1 MSQNIPLPP
10 LQDNPFNSQL
20 ADAEPLL
27 YAISNSGQWNSQEQ
41 AIIDNLTGYLALDN
55 RLLRMDDVSKARK
68 EYSKFPKETQEF
80 LKQLNPEADYQQQPR
95 SFVRKILSVPEQ
107 LFIQPFREVLGGI
120 EQFGKLLKSGYK
132 ATQVFEQSINK
143 DLMDLFL
150 KGVPSKQGPDKFA
163 TTAETMDAFK
173 KTLTTKS
180 WSDIYEG
187 TNMWRDSSLKELENK
202 YGYASSY
209 LAKQLIDGVKVSDI
223 IRQYQTEQGQL
234 DTPFVNAFQSFAENT
249 PEWNRLYLDHKD
261 KQINPG
267 NDIQNFLDKRF
278 PAKDFSPIWKS
289 TLGTIPFI
297 PVPVPEENRWAV
309 KNLGPEYKQQPWA
322 SLSGQVN
329 FGYTLAIDPLTYLTF
344 GGSKSAMAAG
354 KLSQKLYDDNS
365 LRTINNLFNN
375 PMFTNKHTKLAE
387 EINLL
392 RKAEDEKDAIQAG
405 LIKTRIATLHPEY
418 DNDVVLNLFTKTKV
432 QNDNLEEVFITD
444 LDTMRKFFSR
454 GDMIHFITNMK
465 VNGIIQQRTHHV
477 ALERRTRA
485 LTDSW
490 KIGFDQAFN
499 GIRGDV
505 LTGKKPIPLETLK
518 VFEAWEKYI
527 VKDVDIKSIIKPDND
542 TLKTLTLHKN
552 NLTKAYN
559 RLFAKLPANK
569 PIYHTDEGVDSSL
582 PTFRQL
588 ARFLTGDKLVAG
600 MLAEKFKFAPAE
612 DRLHTLKVMYGM
624 YLDKI
629 GLTSTAN
636 GVTAKRAILEGVF
649 GSQFGLRTITNI
661 EIPKHM
667 DNLSLSLE
675 NVGMSLPPAASQIFH
690 LKPAI
695 SQIPFD
701 DVLKQTYDL
710 GGMDRPVIDIYKE
723 KGVRGTLNIAN
734 NIAVNAGAFST
745 YNSGLRAIQTG
756 FTGAILLPKIGFK
769 ASFDHVVVGFLVN
782 APAEIIGLLNRK
794 GANLSAAIQAKTGS
808 KESQGLLKGWF
819 LSKIGKNPAE
829 AISIAER
836 KALMGIKNVSTT
848 YTLESGLTVTVKE
861 SFPIG
866 KMFEG
871 SFAERVSR
879 VALEKFTKLK
889 GDDLE
894 NAVDLFTLN
903 PHSIEGVTKSAV
915 AATFAN
921 QIPEGSIAK
930 ELYGQSPFSL
940 FLEEQG
946 LKQTGKYIIDEAN
959 AITDSNRVFAH
970 MNAFRQHFAFNK
982 MGSIDFGS
990 AFFENNGLKTADNV
1004 ENFVTQVMGQVGW
1017 VKNSSGSYVAKGGG
1031 VKKTKDGKVI
1041 IDDKKSLERIKQFN
1055 GSWLK
1060 TSNYKATGL
1069 TDAQI
1074 SEKIIRGSMA
1084 EMYTIWH
1091 GSAKGFNADLIE
1103 ALTMKINAVK
1113 KILGKDVPG
1122 ETDLEKALRL
1132 KNLKEQATLTYQIDT
1147 LTVDEFAQLTKNN
1160 PLKGTIKTDIDFPEL
1175 VNTRT
1180 KPFEKLGKMGARF
1193 WEAMDKQI
1201 GDFYSSDIYMIKYL
1215 ENRKRYKN
1223 FENRYYNEIREANIQ
1238 NALEN
1243 TAKLTPKQI
1252 QIIDDSAKL
1261 QAKHYYNGVAQ
1272 SNAMNEVLMYID
1284 NPAIKNQIDFSARV
1298 TGRFIRA
1305 TNDYARRLVRY
1316 MSQNPDQVIFRGGL
1330 YVNAS
1335 NGTGL
1340 LYEDQNGVQYIMIP
1354 NDTMFWKMVAPT
1366 IASLANPLNAIGG
1379 LKRGVMDEDWSFF
1392 KQPEWNQ
1399 YTLKVS
1405 LLNPSYAEGAGM
1417 WTLVGPTIATPVLA
1431 SKALIQNVSKS
1442 IDTKFFGYDVGAAG
1456 VKFSEGLDNWILGPQ
1471 SDNTTWAR
1479 ALIPGNLINLYNQ
1492 LPIEQKQGLEV
1503 NIMLRAITA
1512 LQSNPLTKVS
1522 GDDLR
1527 DEEKMEKFIER
1538 LRIASHNI
1546 VAISA
1551 GFNTFSPVPLG
1562 TTESGIPDV
1571 LRKQGIVT
1579 FNQFWGEIVRG
1590 AFNSN
1595 SENGFYL
1602 HDPLALA
1609 TNMYIGQYP
1618 DKLVHTVSK
1627 TSKAAKRA
1635 INITKETKK
1644 WSIENKQLI
1653 ERYPDAAWVFAPHI
1667 GEYDP
1672 GVISFLQASDILP
1685 PKENLF
1691 ADGKKGLKRYI
1702 IDVTAAKDVYQY
1714 YKIDK
1719 DVYKILN
1726 DPNNPERNSATY
1738 RRQLLAEAET
1748 RKTVMK
1754 AGNWALAKAL
1764 TNEPLEQRQ
1773 EQLDKFVQLENMI
1786 KDKQFIKTFPPAQL
1800 ELLQTV
1806 VGKSRVMINTF
1817 TDRNVRTQFE
1827 GMDELEKIKMD
1838 GIKNIESV
1846 VKGNPTLVDAYS
1858 LFIRP
1863 LLDELLSTPLK
1874 EMTK

>member
-1 MSQNIPLPP
+1 MSQNTPLPP

-27 YAISNSGQWNSQEQ
+27 YAISNSGQWNSKEQ
-41 AIIDNLTGYLALDN
+41 AIINNLTGYLALDSK
-55 RLLRMDDVSKARK
+55 LLTMEDVSKARK

-80 LKQLNPEADYQQQPR
+80 LKDLNPDADYQQQPR
-95 SFVRKILSVPEQ
+95 SLVRKILSVPEQ
-107 LFIQPFREVLGGI
+107 LFIQPFREVLGGL
-120 EQFGKLLKSGYK
+120 EQLAKTGKSVYK
-132 ATQVFEQSINK
+132 LGMLTGEPEVANEIKRLTGGGS
-143 DLMDLFL
+143 
-150 KGVPSKQGPDKFA
+150 S
-163 TTAETMDAFK
+163 TTENFK
-173 KTLTTKS
+173 KALTTKS

-202 YGYASSY
+202 YGYAASY

-223 IRQYQTEQGQL
+223 MRQYQTEQGQL
-234 DTPFVNAFQSFAENT
+234 DAPFVNAFQSFAENT
-249 PEWNRLYLDHKD
+249 PEWKRLFLDHKD

-267 NDIQNFLDKRF
+267 NDLQDFLNKRF

-297 PVPVPEENRWAV
+297 PVPVPEEDRWAV
-309 KNLGPEYKQQPWA
+309 KNIGPEYKQQPWA

-329 FGYTLAIDPLTYLTF
+329 FGYTLAIDPLMYLTF

-365 LRTINNLFNN
+365 LRTINDLFNN

-392 RKAEDEKDAIQAG
+392 RKAEDEKDIVQAG
-405 LIKTRIATLHPEY
+405 LIRTRIATLHPEY

-432 QNDNLEEVFITD
+432 QNDNLDEVFITD

-454 GDMIHFITNMK
+454 GDMMHYITNMK
-465 VNGIIQQRTHHV
+465 VNGIIQQRAHHV

-505 LTGKKPIPLETLK
+505 LTGKKPIPLETSK
-518 VFEAWEKYI
+518 VIKAWEEYI
-527 VKDVDIKSIIKPDND
+527 VKDVDIKSIVKPDSD

-569 PIYHTDEGVDSSL
+569 PIYHTDEGVESSL
-582 PTFRQL
+582 DTFRQL

-600 MLAEKFKFAPAE
+600 VLAQKFRFAAQE

-636 GVTAKRAILEGVF
+636 GVSAKRAILEGVF

-675 NVGMSLPPAASQIFH
+675 DVGMSLPPAASQIFH

-710 GGMDRPVIDIYKE
+710 GGMDRPVTGIYKE

-745 YNSGLRAIQTG
+745 YDSTIRAVQTG
-756 FTGAILLPKIGFK
+756 WTGAVLLPKIGFK

-794 GANLSAAIQAKTGS
+794 GANLSAAVQAKTGS

-829 AISIAER
+829 SISIAER
-836 KALMGIKNVSTT
+836 KALMGIENVSTT
-848 YTLESGLTVTVKE
+848 YTLENSGLTVTVKE

-871 SFAERVSR
+871 TFTERVSR

-990 AFFENNGLKTADNV
+990 AFFENNGLKTSNDV
-1004 ENFVTQVMGQVGW
+1004 ENFVTQLMGQVGW

-1055 GSWLK
+1055 SSWLK

-1074 SEKIIRGSMA
+1074 TEQIIRGSMA

-1091 GSAKGFNADLIE
+1091 GSAKGFNANLIE

-1147 LTVDEFAQLTKNN
+1147 LTVDEFAQLTKSN

-1175 VNTRT
+1175 ANTRT
-1180 KPFEKLGKMGARF
+1180 KPFEKLGKMGAKF

-1223 FENRYYNEIREANIQ
+1223 FESRYYNEIREASIE
-1238 NALEN
+1238 NALESFS
-1243 TAKLTPKQI
+1243 KLTPKQMK
-1252 QIIDDSAKL
+1252 IIDDSAKL

-1366 IASLANPLNAIGG
+1366 VASLANPLNALGG

-1431 SKALIQNVSKS
+1431 SKALIQNVSRS

-1456 VKFSEGLDNWILGPQ
+1456 IKFSEGLDNWILGPQ

-1479 ALIPGNLINLYNQ
+1479 ALLPGNLTNLYNQ
-1492 LPIEQKQGLEV
+1492 LPIEQKEGLEV
-1503 NIMLRAITA
+1503 NIMLRALVA

-1527 DEEKMEKFIER
+1527 DEDKMQEFIER

-1546 VAISA
+1546 VAITA
-1551 GFNTFSPVPLG
+1551 GFNTLSPVPLG

-1571 LRKQGIVT
+1571 LRKQGITT
-1579 FNQFWGEIVRG
+1579 FNQFWGEVVRG
-1590 AFNSN
+1590 AFDSN

-1609 TNMYIGQYP
+1609 TNMFIGQYP

-1644 WSIENKQLI
+1644 WSIENRQLV
-1653 ERYPDAAWVFAPHI
+1653 ERYPDAAWVFAPNI
-1667 GEYDP
+1667 GDYDP
-1672 GVISFLQASDILP
+1672 GVISYLRASDILP

-1691 ADGKKGLKRYI
+1691 INNKEGLKRYI
-1702 IDVTAAKDVYQY
+1702 TDVTAAKDVYQY

-1726 DPNNPERNSATY
+1726 DPNNLERNSATY

-1773 EQLDKFVQLENMI
+1773 EQIDKFVQLENMI

-1846 VKGNPTLVDAYS
+1846 VKGNPALVDAYS

>member
-1 MSQNIPLPP
+1 MPLPP

-27 YAISNSGQWNSQEQ
+27 YAISNSGQWNSEEQ
-41 AIIDNLTGYLALDN
+41 AVINNLTGYIALDSK
-55 RLLRMDDVSKARK
+55 LLTMEDVSKARK
-68 EYSKFPKETQEF
+68 EYSKFPKATQEF

-95 SFVRKILSVPEQ
+95 SLVRKILSVPEQ

-132 ATQVFEQSINK
+132 ATQVFEQSISK
-143 DLMDLFL
+143 DLMDLFT

-163 TTAETMDAFK
+163 TAGETMDAFK
-173 KTLTTKS
+173 KTLTSKS

-202 YGYASSY
+202 YGYAASY
-209 LAKQLIDGVKVSDI
+209 LAKELIDGVKVSDI

-249 PEWNRLYLDHKD
+249 PEWNKLYLDHKD

-297 PVPVPEENRWAV
+297 PVPVPEEDRWAV

-365 LRTINNLFNN
+365 LRTINDLFNN

-432 QNDNLEEVFITD
+432 QNDNLEEVFVTD

-454 GDMIHFITNMK
+454 GDMMHYITNMK
-465 VNGIIQQRTHHV
+465 VNGIIQQRAHHV

-505 LTGKKPIPLETLK
+505 LTGKKPIPLETSK
-518 VFEAWEKYI
+518 VIKAWEEYI
-527 VKDVDIKSIIKPDND
+527 VKDVDIKSIVKPDSD

-582 PTFRQL
+582 TTFRQL

-600 MLAEKFKFAPAE
+600 ILAEKFKFAAQE

-667 DNLSLSLE
+667 DKTALSLE
-675 NVGMSLPPAASQIFH
+675 DVGMSLPPAASQIFH

-710 GGMDRPVIDIYKE
+710 GGMDRPVTGIYKE

-756 FTGAILLPKIGFK
+756 WTGAVLLPKIGFK

-794 GANLSAAIQAKTGS
+794 GANLSAAMQAKTGS

-836 KALMGIKNVSTT
+836 KALMGIENVSTT

-871 SFAERVSR
+871 TFTERVSR
-879 VALEKFTKLK
+879 TALEKFTKLK

-894 NAVDLFTLN
+894 HAVDLFALN

-930 ELYGQSPFSL
+930 ELYGQSSFSL

-959 AITDSNRVFAH
+959 AITDSNRIFAH

-982 MGSIDFGS
+982 IGSIDFGS
-990 AFFENNGLKTADNV
+990 AFFTNNGLKTTDDV
-1004 ENFVTQVMGQVGW
+1004 ENFVTQLMGQVGW

-1041 IDDKKSLERIKQFN
+1041 IDDKKSLAKIKEFN

-1074 SEKIIRGSMA
+1074 SEQIIRGSMA

-1175 VNTRT
+1175 ANTRT

-1223 FENRYYNEIREANIQ
+1223 FENKYYNEIREASIE

-1243 TAKLTPKQI
+1243 FSKLTPKQI
-1252 QIIDDSAKL
+1252 KIIDDSAKL

-1366 IASLANPLNAIGG
+1366 IASLANPLNALGG

-1431 SKALIQNVSKS
+1431 SKALIQNVSRS

-1456 VKFSEGLDNWILGPQ
+1456 IKFSEGLDNWILGPQ

-1479 ALIPGNLINLYNQ
+1479 ALIPGNLTNLYNQ

-1503 NIMLRAITA
+1503 NIMLRALVA

-1527 DEEKMEKFIER
+1527 DEEKMQKFIER

-1546 VAISA
+1546 VAITA
-1551 GFNTFSPVPLG
+1551 GFNTLSPVPLG

-1571 LRKQGIVT
+1571 LRKQGITT
-1579 FNQFWGEIVRG
+1579 FNQFWGEVVRG
-1590 AFNSN
+1590 AFASN

-1627 TSKAAKRA
+1627 TSKAGKRA

-1644 WSIENKQLI
+1644 WSIENRQLI

-1702 IDVTAAKDVYQY
+1702 IDVTAAKDIYQY

-1726 DPNNPERNSATY
+1726 DPNNLERNSATY

-1748 RKTVMK
+1748 RKNVMK
-1754 AGNWALAKAL
+1754 TGNWALAKAL
-1764 TNEPLEQRQ
+1764 TNESLEQRQ

-1786 KDKQFIKTFPPAQL
+1786 KDKQFIKTFPSAQL

-1846 VKGNPTLVDAYS
+1846 VKGNPALVDAYS

>member
-10 LQDNPFNSQL
+10 LQDSPFNSQL

-27 YAISNSGQWNSQEQ
+27 YAISNSGQWNSSEQ
-41 AIIDNLTGYLALDN
+41 AIINNLTGYLALDN
-55 RLLRMDDVSKARK
+55 RLSTMADVSKARK
-68 EYSKFPKETQEF
+68 EYFKFPKETQEF
-80 LKQLNPEADYQQQPR
+80 LKNLNPDADYQQP
-95 SFVRKILSVPEQ
+95 SKGIGRKIFEFVGREVS
-107 LFIQPFREVLGGI
+107 QPFRE
-120 EQFGKLLKSGYK
+120 LLS
-132 ATQVFEQSINK
+132 AFEQLGKTGKSVYK
-143 DLMDLFL
+143 LGM
-150 KGVPSKQGPDKFA
+150 A
-163 TTAETMDAFK
+163 TGDPEVANEIKRLTGGGSSTTENFK
-173 KTLTTKS
+173 KALTTKS

-202 YGYASSY
+202 YGYAASY
-209 LAKQLIDGVKVSDI
+209 LAKKLIDGVKLSDI
-223 IRQYQTEQGQL
+223 MRQYETEQGRL

-249 PEWNRLYLDHKD
+249 PEWKKLVLDHRD

-267 NDIQNFLDKRF
+267 NDLQNFLDKRF

-297 PVPVPEENRWAV
+297 PVPVPEEDRWAV
-309 KNLGPEYKQQPWA
+309 KNLGSDYKEQPWA

-329 FGYTLAIDPLTYLTF
+329 FGYTLAIDPLMYLTF
-344 GGSKSAMAAG
+344 GGTRSAMASG
-354 KLSQKLYDDNS
+354 KLAQKLYDDNS
-365 LRTINNLFNN
+365 LRTINDLFNN

-405 LIKTRIATLHPEY
+405 LIRTRIGTLHPEY
-418 DNDVVLNLFTKTKV
+418 DNDGVLNLFTKTKV
-432 QNDNLEEVFITD
+432 QNDNLEEVFVTN

-454 GDMIHFITNMK
+454 GDMMHYITNMK
-465 VNGIIQQRTHHV
+465 VNGIIQQRAHHV

-505 LTGKKPIPLETLK
+505 LIGKKPIPLETLK
-518 VFEAWEKYI
+518 VIKAWEEYV
-527 VKDVDIKSIIKPDND
+527 VKDIDIKSIIKPDSD
-542 TLKTLTLHKN
+542 TLKILTLHKN
-552 NLTKAYN
+552 SITKAYN

-569 PIYHTDEGVDSSL
+569 PIYHTDEGVESSL
-582 PTFRQL
+582 DTFRQL

-600 MLAEKFKFAPAE
+600 MLAQKFRFAPAE
-612 DRLHTLKVMYGM
+612 DRLHTLKVMYAM

-629 GLTSTAN
+629 GLTSTPN

-649 GSQFGLRTITNI
+649 GAQFALRTITNL

-690 LKPAI
+690 LKTAI

-701 DVLKQTYDL
+701 DVLKQTYDA
-710 GGMDRPVIDIYKE
+710 GGMTRPVTGIYKE

-745 YNSGLRAIQTG
+745 YDSTLRAIQTG
-756 FTGAILLPKIGFK
+756 WTGAVLLPKIGFK

-782 APAEIIGLLNRK
+782 APAEIIGLLSRK
-794 GANLSAAIQAKTGS
+794 GAGLSAAVQAKTGS

-836 KALMGIKNVSTT
+836 KALMGIENVSTT
-848 YTLESGLTVTVKE
+848 YTLESGLKVTVVE
-861 SFPIG
+861 SIPIG

-871 SFAERVSR
+871 TFNERVSR

-894 NAVDLFTLN
+894 HAVDLLTLN
-903 PHSIEGVTKSAV
+903 RHSIEGVTKSAV

-930 ELYGQSPFSL
+930 ELYGQSSFSL

-959 AITDSNRVFAH
+959 VITDSNRVFAH

-982 MGSIDFGS
+982 MGPIDFGS

-1004 ENFVTQVMGQVGW
+1004 ENFVTQLMGKVGW
-1017 VKNSSGSYVAKGGG
+1017 VKNSSGNYVAKGGG

-1041 IDDKKSLERIKQFN
+1041 IDDKKSLERIKKFN

-1074 SEKIIRGSMA
+1074 TEKIIRGSMA
-1084 EMYTIWH
+1084 EMYTVWH
-1091 GSAKGFNADLIE
+1091 GSAKEGVFNANLIE

-1147 LTVDEFAQLTKNN
+1147 LTVDEFRQLTKSH

-1175 VNTRT
+1175 INTRT
-1180 KPFEKLGKMGARF
+1180 NPVEKLGKLGSKF
-1193 WEAMDKQI
+1193 WEGMDKQI
-1201 GDFYSSDIYMIKYL
+1201 GDFYSSDIYMIKCL

-1223 FENRYYNEIREANIQ
+1223 FENRYYNEIREASIE
-1238 NALEN
+1238 NALESFS
-1243 TAKLTPKQI
+1243 KLTPKQI
-1252 QIIDDSAKL
+1252 KIIDDSAKL
-1261 QAKHYYNGVAQ
+1261 QAKHYYNGVAE

-1305 TNDYARRLVRY
+1305 ANDYARRLVRY

-1330 YVNAS
+1330 YVNAT

-1340 LYEDQNGVQYIMIP
+1340 FYEDQNGNQYIMIP
-1354 NDTMFWKMVAPT
+1354 NDTMFWKMVAPA

-1379 LKRGVMDEDWSFF
+1379 VYRGVIDEDWSFF

-1417 WTLVGPTIATPVLA
+1417 WTLVGPTMAAPVLA
-1431 SKALIQNVSKS
+1431 TKALIQNVSRS

-1456 VKFSEGLDNWILGPQ
+1456 IKFSEGLDNWILGPQ
-1471 SDNTTWAR
+1471 SDGTTWAR
-1479 ALIPGNLINLYNQ
+1479 ALIPGNLTNLYNQ

-1503 NIMLRAITA
+1503 NIMLRAIA
-1512 LQSNPLTKVS
+1512 GLQSNPLTKVS

-1538 LRIASHNI
+1538 VRIAAHNI

-1551 GFNTFSPVPLG
+1551 GFNTLSPVPLG
-1562 TTESGIPDV
+1562 TTDSGIPDV
-1571 LRKQGIVT
+1571 LRKQGVVT
-1579 FNQFWGEIVRG
+1579 FNQFWGEVVRG
-1590 AFNSN
+1590 AFASN
-1595 SENGFYL
+1595 SDNGFYL

-1627 TSKAAKRA
+1627 TSKAAKKA

-1644 WSIENKQLI
+1644 WSIENRQLI

-1672 GVISFLQASDILP
+1672 GVISYLQASDILP

-1726 DPNNPERNSATY
+1726 DPNNLERNSATY

-1748 RKTVMK
+1748 RKNVMK

-1786 KDKQFIKTFPPAQL
+1786 KDKQFIKKFPPAQL

-1806 VGKSRVMINTF
+1806 VGKSRVMINAF
-1817 TDRNVRTQFE
+1817 TDRNVRNQFE
-1827 GMDELEKIKMD
+1827 GMDELEKIKID
-1838 GIKNIESV
+1838 GTKNIESV
-1846 VKGNPTLVDAYS
+1846 VKGNAGLVDAYS

>member
-1 MSQNIPLPP
+1 
-10 LQDNPFNSQL
+10 
-20 ADAEPLL
+20 
-27 YAISNSGQWNSQEQ
+27 
-41 AIIDNLTGYLALDN
+41 
-55 RLLRMDDVSKARK
+55 
-68 EYSKFPKETQEF
+68 
-80 LKQLNPEADYQQQPR
+80 
-95 SFVRKILSVPEQ
+95 
-107 LFIQPFREVLGGI
+107 
-120 EQFGKLLKSGYK
+120 
-132 ATQVFEQSINK
+132 
-143 DLMDLFL
+143 
-150 KGVPSKQGPDKFA
+150 
-163 TTAETMDAFK
+163 
-173 KTLTTKS
+173 
-180 WSDIYEG
+180 
-187 TNMWRDSSLKELENK
+187 
-202 YGYASSY
+202 
-209 LAKQLIDGVKVSDI
+209 
-223 IRQYQTEQGQL
+223 
-234 DTPFVNAFQSFAENT
+234 
-249 PEWNRLYLDHKD
+249 
-261 KQINPG
+261 
-267 NDIQNFLDKRF
+267 
-278 PAKDFSPIWKS
+278 
-289 TLGTIPFI
+289 
-297 PVPVPEENRWAV
+297 
-309 KNLGPEYKQQPWA
+309 
-322 SLSGQVN
+322 
-329 FGYTLAIDPLTYLTF
+329 
-344 GGSKSAMAAG
+344 
-354 KLSQKLYDDNS
+354 
-365 LRTINNLFNN
+365 
-375 PMFTNKHTKLAE
+375 
-387 EINLL
+387 
-392 RKAEDEKDAIQAG
+392 
-405 LIKTRIATLHPEY
+405 
-418 DNDVVLNLFTKTKV
+418 
-432 QNDNLEEVFITD
+432 
-444 LDTMRKFFSR
+444 
-454 GDMIHFITNMK
+454 
-465 VNGIIQQRTHHV
+465 
-477 ALERRTRA
+477 
-485 LTDSW
+485 
-490 KIGFDQAFN
+490 
-499 GIRGDV
+499 
-505 LTGKKPIPLETLK
+505 
-518 VFEAWEKYI
+518 
-527 VKDVDIKSIIKPDND
+527 
-542 TLKTLTLHKN
+542 
-552 NLTKAYN
+552 
-559 RLFAKLPANK
+559 
-569 PIYHTDEGVDSSL
+569 
-582 PTFRQL
+582 
-588 ARFLTGDKLVAG
+588 

-612 DRLHTLKVMYGM
+612 DRLHMLKVMYGM

-667 DNLSLSLE
+667 DDLSLSLE

-701 DVLKQTYDL
+701 DVLKQTFDL
-710 GGMDRPVIDIYKE
+710 GGMGRPVMGIYKE
-723 KGVRGTLNIAN
+723 KGVRGTLNIAS

-782 APAEIIGLLNRK
+782 APAEIIGLLSRK

-836 KALMGIKNVSTT
+836 KALMGIENVSTT

-866 KMFEG
+866 KIFEG
-871 SFAERVSR
+871 SFTERVSR

-982 MGSIDFGS
+982 IGSIDFGS
-990 AFFENNGLKTADNV
+990 AFFENNGLKTADDV

-1060 TSNYKATGL
+1060 TSNYKAAGL

-1084 EMYTIWH
+1084 ELYTIWH

-1132 KNLKEQATLTYQIDT
+1132 KNLKEQTTLTYQIDT

-1180 KPFEKLGKMGARF
+1180 KPFEKLGKMGAKF

-1201 GDFYSSDIYMIKYL
+1201 GDIYSSDIYMIKYL

-1223 FENRYYNEIREANIQ
+1223 FENRYYNEIREASTQ

-1417 WTLVGPTIATPVLA
+1417 WTLTGPTIAVPVLA

-1456 VKFSEGLDNWILGPQ
+1456 IKFSEGLDNWILGPQ

-1479 ALIPGNLINLYNQ
+1479 ALIPGNLTNLYNQ

-1503 NIMLRAITA
+1503 NIILRAITA
-1512 LQSNPLTKVS
+1512 LQSNPLTRVS

-1538 LRIASHNI
+1538 LRIAAHNI

-1551 GFNTFSPVPLG
+1551 GFNTWSPIPLG

-1579 FNQFWGEIVRG
+1579 FNQFWGEVVRG

-1609 TNMYIGQYP
+1609 TNMFIGQYP

-1644 WSIENKQLI
+1644 WSIENRQLI
-1653 ERYPDAAWVFAPHI
+1653 ERYPDTAWVFAPHI

-1726 DPNNPERNSATY
+1726 DPNNLERNSATY

-1754 AGNWALAKAL
+1754 TGNWALAKAL

-1773 EQLDKFVQLENMI
+1773 EQIDKFVQLENMI
-1786 KDKQFIKTFPPAQL
+1786 KDKQFIKTFPPVQL

-1806 VGKSRVMINTF
+1806 VGKSRVMINAF

-1846 VKGNPTLVDAYS
+1846 VKGNPALVDAYS

>member
-27 YAISNSGQWNSQEQ
+27 YAISNSGQWNSEEQ
-41 AIIDNLTGYLALDN
+41 AIIDNLTGYIALDSK
-55 RLLRMDDVSKARK
+55 LLTMEDVSKARK
-68 EYSKFPKETQEF
+68 EYSKFPKATQEF
-80 LKQLNPEADYQQQPR
+80 LKNLNPDADYQQQPR
-95 SFVRKILSVPEQ
+95 SLVRKILSVPEQ

-120 EQFGKLLKSGYK
+120 EQFGKLVKSGYK
-132 ATQVFEQSINK
+132 ATQVFEQSISKN
-143 DLMDLFL
+143 LMDLFT

-202 YGYASSY
+202 YGYAASY
-209 LAKQLIDGVKVSDI
+209 LAKELIDGVKVSDI

-297 PVPVPEENRWAV
+297 PVPVPEEDRWAV
-309 KNLGPEYKQQPWA
+309 KNIGPEYKQQPWA

-329 FGYTLAIDPLTYLTF
+329 FGYTLAIDPLMYLTF

-365 LRTINNLFNN
+365 LRTINDLFNN

-392 RKAEDEKDAIQAG
+392 RKAEDEKDIVQAG
-405 LIKTRIATLHPEY
+405 LIRTRIATLHPEY

-432 QNDNLEEVFITD
+432 QNDNLDEVFITD

-454 GDMIHFITNMK
+454 GDMMHYITNMK
-465 VNGIIQQRTHHV
+465 VNGIIQQRAHHV

-505 LTGKKPIPLETLK
+505 LTGKKPIPLETSK
-518 VFEAWEKYI
+518 VIKAWEEYI
-527 VKDVDIKSIIKPDND
+527 VKDVDIKSIVKPDSD

-569 PIYHTDEGVDSSL
+569 PIYHTDEGVESSL
-582 PTFRQL
+582 DTFRQL

-600 MLAEKFKFAPAE
+600 VLAQKFRFAAQE

-675 NVGMSLPPAASQIFH
+675 DVGMSLPPAASQIFH

-710 GGMDRPVIDIYKE
+710 GGMDRPVTGIYKE

-756 FTGAILLPKIGFK
+756 WTGAVLLPKIGFK

-794 GANLSAAIQAKTGS
+794 GANLSAAMQAKTGS

-836 KALMGIKNVSTT
+836 KALMGIENVSTT

-871 SFAERVSR
+871 TFAERVSR
-879 VALEKFTKLK
+879 TALEKFTKLK

-990 AFFENNGLKTADNV
+990 AFFENNGLKTSNDV
-1004 ENFVTQVMGQVGW
+1004 ENFVTQLMGQVGW

-1060 TSNYKATGL
+1060 TSNYKTTGL

-1074 SEKIIRGSMA
+1074 SEQIIRGSMA

-1091 GSAKGFNADLIE
+1091 GSAKGFNANLIE

-1147 LTVDEFAQLTKNN
+1147 LTVDEFAQLTKSN

-1175 VNTRT
+1175 ADTRT

-1223 FENRYYNEIREANIQ
+1223 FENKYYNEIREANIQ

-1243 TAKLTPKQI
+1243 TTKITPKQM

-1340 LYEDQNGVQYIMIP
+1340 LYEDQNGIQYIMIP

-1366 IASLANPLNAIGG
+1366 VASLANPLNALGG

-1456 VKFSEGLDNWILGPQ
+1456 IKFSEGLDNWILGPQ

-1479 ALIPGNLINLYNQ
+1479 ALIPGNLTNLYNQ
-1492 LPIEQKQGLEV
+1492 LPIEQKEGLEV
-1503 NIMLRAITA
+1503 NIMLRALTA

-1527 DEEKMEKFIER
+1527 DEEKMQKFIER

-1546 VAISA
+1546 VAITA
-1551 GFNTFSPVPLG
+1551 GFNTLSPIPLG

-1590 AFNSN
+1590 AFDSN

-1644 WSIENKQLI
+1644 WSIENRQLI
-1653 ERYPDAAWVFAPHI
+1653 ERYPDAAWVFAPNI

-1672 GVISFLQASDILP
+1672 GVISYLQASDILP

-1702 IDVTAAKDVYQY
+1702 IDVTAAKDVYEY

-1726 DPNNPERNSATY
+1726 DPNNLERNSATY
-1738 RRQLLAEAET
+1738 RRELLAEAET

-1773 EQLDKFVQLENMI
+1773 EQIDKFVQLENMV

-1846 VKGNPTLVDAYS
+1846 VKGNPGLVDAYS

>member
-27 YAISNSGQWNSQEQ
+27 YAISNSGQWNSSEQ
-41 AIIDNLTGYLALDN
+41 AIINNLTGYLALDN
-55 RLLRMDDVSKARK
+55 RLLTMADVSKARK
-68 EYSKFPKETQEF
+68 EYFKFPKETQEF
-80 LKQLNPEADYQQQPR
+80 LKDINPDADYQQP
-95 SFVRKILSVPEQ
+95 SKGIGRKIFEFVGREVS
-107 LFIQPFREVLGGI
+107 QPFRELLSALEQLTKTGKSVYKLGM
-120 EQFGKLLKSGYK
+120 
-132 ATQVFEQSINK
+132 ATGDPEVANEIKRLTGGGS
-143 DLMDLFL
+143 
-150 KGVPSKQGPDKFA
+150 S
-163 TTAETMDAFK
+163 TTENFK
-173 KTLTTKS
+173 KALTTKS

-202 YGYASSY
+202 YGYAASY
-209 LAKQLIDGVKVSDI
+209 LAKKLIDGVKLSDI
-223 IRQYQTEQGQL
+223 MRQYETEQGRL
-234 DTPFVNAFQSFAENT
+234 DTPFVNAFQSFAQNT
-249 PEWNRLYLDHKD
+249 PEWKKLVLDHRD

-267 NDIQNFLDKRF
+267 NDLQNFLDKRF

-297 PVPVPEENRWAV
+297 PVPVPEEDRWAV

-329 FGYTLAIDPLTYLTF
+329 FGYTLAIDPLMYLTF
-344 GGSKSAMAAG
+344 GGSKSAMASG

-365 LRTINNLFNN
+365 LRTINDLFNN

-405 LIKTRIATLHPEY
+405 LIRTRIGTLHPEY

-432 QNDNLEEVFITD
+432 QNDNLEEVFVTN

-454 GDMIHFITNMK
+454 GDMIHFIANMK
-465 VNGIIQQRTHHV
+465 VNGIIQQRAHHV

-499 GIRGDV
+499 GIRRDV
-505 LTGKKPIPLETLK
+505 LIGKEPIPLETSK
-518 VFEAWEKYI
+518 VIKAWEEYV
-527 VKDVDIKSIIKPDND
+527 VKDIDIKSIIKPDSD
-542 TLKTLTLHKN
+542 TLKILTLHKN
-552 NLTKAYN
+552 SITKAYN

-569 PIYHTDEGVDSSL
+569 PIYHTDEGVESSL
-582 PTFRQL
+582 DTFRQL

-600 MLAEKFKFAPAE
+600 MLAQKFRFAPAE
-612 DRLHTLKVMYGM
+612 DRLHTLKVMYAM

-629 GLTSTAN
+629 GLTSTPN

-649 GSQFGLRTITNI
+649 GAQFALRTITNL

-690 LKPAI
+690 LEPAI

-701 DVLKQTYDL
+701 DVLKQTYDA
-710 GGMDRPVIDIYKE
+710 GGMTRPVTGIYKE

-745 YNSGLRAIQTG
+745 YDSTLRAIQTG
-756 FTGAILLPKIGFK
+756 WTGFILLPKIGMK
-769 ASFDHVVVGFLVN
+769 ASFDHVSVGFLVN
-782 APAEIIGLLNRK
+782 APAEIIGLLSRK
-794 GANLSAAIQAKTGS
+794 GAGLSAAVQAKTGS

-836 KALMGIKNVSTT
+836 KVLMGIENVSTT
-848 YTLESGLTVTVKE
+848 YTLENSGLKVTVVE
-861 SFPIG
+861 SIPIG

-871 SFAERVSR
+871 TFNERVSR
-879 VALEKFTKLK
+879 VAAEKYTKLK
-889 GDDLE
+889 GDELEDFIDL
-894 NAVDLFTLN
+894 LTLN
-903 PHSIEGVTKSAV
+903 SHSLEGVTKSAV

-946 LKQTGKYIIDEAN
+946 LKQTGKYVIDEAN

-982 MGSIDFGS
+982 MGPIDFGS
-990 AFFENNGLKTADNV
+990 AFFENNGLKTANDV
-1004 ENFVTQVMGQVGW
+1004 ENFVTQLMGKVGW
-1017 VKNSSGSYVAKGGG
+1017 VKNSSGNYVAKGGG

-1041 IDDKKSLERIKQFN
+1041 IDDEKSLERIKKFN

-1060 TSNYKATGL
+1060 TFNYKATGL

-1074 SEKIIRGSMA
+1074 TEKIIRGSMA
-1084 EMYTIWH
+1084 EMYTVWH
-1091 GSAKGFNADLIE
+1091 GSNKGFNANLIE

-1132 KNLKEQATLTYQIDT
+1132 KNLEEQATLTYQIDT
-1147 LTVDEFAQLTKNN
+1147 LTVDEFRQLTKSN

-1175 VNTRT
+1175 INTRT
-1180 KPFEKLGKMGARF
+1180 NPVEKLGKLGGKF
-1193 WEAMDKQI
+1193 WQGMDKQI

-1215 ENRKRYKN
+1215 ENRKRYRN
-1223 FENRYYNEIREANIQ
+1223 FENRYYNEIREASIE
-1238 NALEN
+1238 NALESFS
-1243 TAKLTPKQI
+1243 KLTPKQI
-1252 QIIDDSAKL
+1252 KIIDDSAKL

-1305 TNDYARRLVRY
+1305 ANDYARRLVRY

-1330 YVNAS
+1330 YVNAT

-1340 LYEDQNGVQYIMIP
+1340 FYEDQNGNQYIMIP
-1354 NDTMFWKMVAPT
+1354 NDTMFWKMVAPA

-1379 LKRGVMDEDWSFF
+1379 VYRGVIDEDWSFF

-1417 WTLVGPTIATPVLA
+1417 WTLVGPTMAAPVLA
-1431 SKALIQNVSKS
+1431 TKALIQNVSRS
-1442 IDTKFFGYDVGAAG
+1442 IDTKFFGYDVGAG
-1456 VKFSEGLDNWILGPQ
+1456 FIKFSEGLDNWILGPQ
-1471 SDNTTWAR
+1471 SDGTTWAR
-1479 ALIPGNLINLYNQ
+1479 ALIPGNLTNLYNQ

-1503 NIMLRAITA
+1503 NIMLRAIAA
-1512 LQSNPLTKVS
+1512 LQSNPLTRVS

-1527 DEEKMEKFIER
+1527 NEEKMEEFIKR
-1538 LRIASHNI
+1538 VRIAAHNI

-1551 GFNTFSPVPLG
+1551 GFNTLSPVPLG
-1562 TTESGIPDV
+1562 TTDSGIPDV
-1571 LRKQGIVT
+1571 LRKQGVVT
-1579 FNQFWGEIVRG
+1579 FNQFWGEVVRG
-1590 AFNSN
+1590 AFASN
-1595 SENGFYL
+1595 SDNGFYL

-1627 TSKAAKRA
+1627 TSKAAKKA

-1644 WSIENKQLI
+1644 WSIENRQLI

-1672 GVISFLQASDILP
+1672 GVISYLQASDILP

-1691 ADGKKGLKRYI
+1691 INNKEGLKRYI

-1726 DPNNPERNSATY
+1726 DPNNLERNSATY

-1748 RKTVMK
+1748 RKNVMK

-1786 KDKQFIKTFPPAQL
+1786 KDKQFIKKFPPAQL

-1806 VGKSRVMINTF
+1806 VGKSRVMIDAF

-1827 GMDELEKIKMD
+1827 GMDELEKIKID
-1838 GIKNIESV
+1838 GTKNIESV
-1846 VKGNPTLVDAYS
+1846 VKGNAGLVDAYS

-1863 LLDELLSTPLK
+1863 LLDKLLSTPLK

>member
-27 YAISNSGQWNSQEQ
+27 YAISNSGQWNSKEQ
-41 AIIDNLTGYLALDN
+41 AIINNLTGYLALDSK
-55 RLLRMDDVSKARK
+55 LLTMEDVSKARK

-80 LKQLNPEADYQQQPR
+80 LKDLNPDADYLQQPR
-95 SFVRKILSVPEQ
+95 GLVRKILSVPEQ
-107 LFIQPFREVLGGI
+107 LFIQPFREVLGGL
-120 EQFGKLLKSGYK
+120 EQLAKTGKSVYK
-132 ATQVFEQSINK
+132 LGMLTGEPEVANEIKRLTGGGS
-143 DLMDLFL
+143 
-150 KGVPSKQGPDKFA
+150 S
-163 TTAETMDAFK
+163 TTENFK
-173 KTLTTKS
+173 KALTTKS

-202 YGYASSY
+202 YGYAASY

-223 IRQYQTEQGQL
+223 MRQYQTEQGQL
-234 DTPFVNAFQSFAENT
+234 DAPFVNAFQSFAENT
-249 PEWNRLYLDHKD
+249 PEWKRLFLDHKD

-267 NDIQNFLDKRF
+267 NDLQDFLNKRF

-297 PVPVPEENRWAV
+297 PVPVPEEDRWAV
-309 KNLGPEYKQQPWA
+309 KNIGPEYKQQPWA

-329 FGYTLAIDPLTYLTF
+329 FGYTLAIDPLMYLTF

-365 LRTINNLFNN
+365 LRTINDLFNN

-392 RKAEDEKDAIQAG
+392 RKAEDEKDIVQAG
-405 LIKTRIATLHPEY
+405 LIRTRIATLHPEY

-432 QNDNLEEVFITD
+432 QNDNLDEVFITD

-454 GDMIHFITNMK
+454 GDMMHYITNMK
-465 VNGIIQQRTHHV
+465 VNGIIQQRAHHV

-505 LTGKKPIPLETLK
+505 LRGKEPIPLETSK
-518 VFEAWEKYI
+518 VIKAWEEYI
-527 VKDVDIKSIIKPDND
+527 VKDVDIKSVVKPDSD

-569 PIYHTDEGVDSSL
+569 PIYHTDEGVESSL
-582 PTFRQL
+582 DTFRQL

-600 MLAEKFKFAPAE
+600 VLAQKFRFAAQE

-636 GVTAKRAILEGVF
+636 GVSAKRAILEGVF

-667 DNLSLSLE
+667 DSLSLSLE
-675 NVGMSLPPAASQIFH
+675 DVGMSLPPAASQIFH

-710 GGMDRPVIDIYKE
+710 GGMDRPVTGIYKE

-745 YNSGLRAIQTG
+745 YDSTIRAVQTG
-756 FTGAILLPKIGFK
+756 WTGAVLLPKIGFK

-794 GANLSAAIQAKTGS
+794 GANLSAAVQAKTGS

-836 KALMGIKNVSTT
+836 KALMGIENVSTT
-848 YTLESGLTVTVKE
+848 YTLENSGLTVTVKE

-871 SFAERVSR
+871 TFTERVSR

-982 MGSIDFGS
+982 IGSIDFGS
-990 AFFENNGLKTADNV
+990 AFFENNGLKTSNDV
-1004 ENFVTQVMGQVGW
+1004 ENFVTQLMGQVGW

-1041 IDDKKSLERIKQFN
+1041 IDDKKSLEKIKQFN

-1074 SEKIIRGSMA
+1074 TEQIIRGSMA

-1091 GSAKGFNADLIE
+1091 GSAKGFNANLIE

-1147 LTVDEFAQLTKNN
+1147 LTVDEFAQLTKSN

-1175 VNTRT
+1175 ANTRT
-1180 KPFEKLGKMGARF
+1180 KPFEKLGKMGAKF

-1223 FENRYYNEIREANIQ
+1223 FENKYYNEIREASIQ

-1243 TAKLTPKQI
+1243 TTKITPKQM

-1366 IASLANPLNAIGG
+1366 VASLANPLNALGG

-1431 SKALIQNVSKS
+1431 SKALIQNVSRS

-1456 VKFSEGLDNWILGPQ
+1456 IKFSEGLDNWILGPQ

-1479 ALIPGNLINLYNQ
+1479 ALLPGNLTNLYNQ
-1492 LPIEQKQGLEV
+1492 LPIEQKEGLEV
-1503 NIMLRAITA
+1503 NIMLRALVA

-1527 DEEKMEKFIER
+1527 DEDKMQEFIER

-1546 VAISA
+1546 VAITA
-1551 GFNTFSPVPLG
+1551 GFNTLSPVPLG

-1571 LRKQGIVT
+1571 LRKQGITT
-1579 FNQFWGEIVRG
+1579 FNQFWGEVVRG
-1590 AFNSN
+1590 AFDSN

-1609 TNMYIGQYP
+1609 TNMFIGQYP

-1644 WSIENKQLI
+1644 WSIENRQLI
-1653 ERYPDAAWVFAPHI
+1653 ERYPDAAWVFAPNI
-1667 GEYDP
+1667 GDYDP
-1672 GVISFLQASDILP
+1672 GVISYLRASDILP

-1691 ADGKKGLKRYI
+1691 INNKEGLKRYI
-1702 IDVTAAKDVYQY
+1702 TDVTAAKDVYEY

-1726 DPNNPERNSATY
+1726 DPNNLERNSATY

-1773 EQLDKFVQLENMI
+1773 EQIDKFVQLENMV

-1806 VGKSRVMINTF
+1806 VGKSRTMINTF

-1846 VKGNPTLVDAYS
+1846 VKGNPALVDAYS

>member
-1031 VKKTKDGKVI
+1031 VKKTKDGKII

>member
-10 LQDNPFNSQL
+10 LQDSPFNSQL

-27 YAISNSGQWNSQEQ
+27 YAISNSGQWNSSEQ
-41 AIIDNLTGYLALDN
+41 AIINNLTGYLALDN
-55 RLLRMDDVSKARK
+55 RLSTMADVSKARK
-68 EYSKFPKETQEF
+68 EYFKFPKETQEF
-80 LKQLNPEADYQQQPR
+80 LKNLNPDADYQQP
-95 SFVRKILSVPEQ
+95 SKGIGRKIFEFVGREVS
-107 LFIQPFREVLGGI
+107 QPFRE
-120 EQFGKLLKSGYK
+120 LLS
-132 ATQVFEQSINK
+132 AFEQLGKTGKSVYK
-143 DLMDLFL
+143 LGM
-150 KGVPSKQGPDKFA
+150 A
-163 TTAETMDAFK
+163 TGDPEVANEIKRLTGGGSSTTENFK
-173 KTLTTKS
+173 KALTTKS

-202 YGYASSY
+202 YGYAASY
-209 LAKQLIDGVKVSDI
+209 LAKKLIDGVKLSDI
-223 IRQYQTEQGQL
+223 MRQYETEQGRL
-234 DTPFVNAFQSFAENT
+234 DTPFVNAFQSFAQNT
-249 PEWNRLYLDHKD
+249 PEWKKLVLDHRD

-267 NDIQNFLDKRF
+267 NDLQNFLDKRF

-297 PVPVPEENRWAV
+297 PVPVPEEDRWAV
-309 KNLGPEYKQQPWA
+309 KNLGSDYKEQPWA

-329 FGYTLAIDPLTYLTF
+329 FGYTLAIDPLMYLTF
-344 GGSKSAMAAG
+344 GGTRSAMASG
-354 KLSQKLYDDNS
+354 KLAQKLYDDNS
-365 LRTINNLFNN
+365 LRTINDLFNN

-405 LIKTRIATLHPEY
+405 LIRTRIGTLHPEY
-418 DNDVVLNLFTKTKV
+418 DNDGVLNLFTKTKV
-432 QNDNLEEVFITD
+432 QNDNLEEVFVTN

-454 GDMIHFITNMK
+454 GDMMHYITNMK
-465 VNGIIQQRTHHV
+465 VNGIIQQRAHHV

-505 LTGKKPIPLETLK
+505 LIGKKPIPLETLK
-518 VFEAWEKYI
+518 VIKAWEEYV
-527 VKDVDIKSIIKPDND
+527 VKDIDIKSIIKPDSD
-542 TLKTLTLHKN
+542 TLKILTLHKN
-552 NLTKAYN
+552 SITKAYN

-569 PIYHTDEGVDSSL
+569 PIYHTDEGVESSL
-582 PTFRQL
+582 DTFRQL

-600 MLAEKFKFAPAE
+600 MLAQKFRFAPAE
-612 DRLHTLKVMYGM
+612 DRFHTLKVMYAM

-629 GLTSTAN
+629 GLTSTPN

-649 GSQFGLRTITNI
+649 GAQFALRTITNL

-690 LKPAI
+690 LKTAI

-701 DVLKQTYDL
+701 DVLKQTYDA
-710 GGMDRPVIDIYKE
+710 GGMTRPVTGIYKE

-745 YNSGLRAIQTG
+745 YDSTLRAIQTG
-756 FTGAILLPKIGFK
+756 WTGFILLPKIGMK

-782 APAEIIGLLNRK
+782 APAEIIGLLSRK
-794 GANLSAAIQAKTGS
+794 GANLSAAVQAKTGS

-836 KALMGIKNVSTT
+836 KALMGIENVSTT
-848 YTLESGLTVTVKE
+848 YTLESGLKVTVVE
-861 SFPIG
+861 SIPIG

-871 SFAERVSR
+871 TFNERVSR

-894 NAVDLFTLN
+894 HAVDLLTFN

-930 ELYGQSPFSL
+930 ELYGQSSFSL

-959 AITDSNRVFAH
+959 VITDSNRVFAH

-982 MGSIDFGS
+982 MGPIDFGS
-990 AFFENNGLKTADNV
+990 AFFENNGLKTADDV
-1004 ENFVTQVMGQVGW
+1004 ENFVTQLMGKVGW
-1017 VKNSSGSYVAKGGG
+1017 VKNSSGNYVAKGGG

-1041 IDDKKSLERIKQFN
+1041 IDDKKSLERIKKFN

-1074 SEKIIRGSMA
+1074 TEKIIRGSMA
-1084 EMYTIWH
+1084 EMYTVWH
-1091 GSAKGFNADLIE
+1091 GSAKEGVFNANLIE

-1147 LTVDEFAQLTKNN
+1147 LTVDEFRQLTKSH

-1175 VNTRT
+1175 MNTRT
-1180 KPFEKLGKMGARF
+1180 NPVEKLGKLGGKF
-1193 WEAMDKQI
+1193 WQGMDKQI
-1201 GDFYSSDIYMIKYL
+1201 SDFYGSDIYMIKYL

-1223 FENRYYNEIREANIQ
+1223 FESRYYNEIREASIE
-1238 NALEN
+1238 NALESFS
-1243 TAKLTPKQI
+1243 KLTPKQI
-1252 QIIDDSAKL
+1252 KIIDDSAKL

-1305 TNDYARRLVRY
+1305 ANDYARRLVRY

-1330 YVNAS
+1330 YVNAT

-1340 LYEDQNGVQYIMIP
+1340 FYEDQNGNQYIMIP
-1354 NDTMFWKMVAPT
+1354 NDTMFWKMVAPA

-1379 LKRGVMDEDWSFF
+1379 VYRGVIDEDWSFF

-1417 WTLVGPTIATPVLA
+1417 WTLVGPTMAAPVLA
-1431 SKALIQNVSKS
+1431 TKALIQNVSRS
-1442 IDTKFFGYDVGAAG
+1442 IDTKFFGYDVGAPFI
-1456 VKFSEGLDNWILGPQ
+1456 KFSEGLDNWILGPQ
-1471 SDNTTWAR
+1471 SDGTTWAR
-1479 ALIPGNLINLYNQ
+1479 ALIPGNLTNLYNQ

-1503 NIMLRAITA
+1503 NIMLRAIA
-1512 LQSNPLTKVS
+1512 GLQSNPLTKVS

-1538 LRIASHNI
+1538 VRIAAHNI

-1551 GFNTFSPVPLG
+1551 GFNTLSPVPLG
-1562 TTESGIPDV
+1562 TTDSGIPDV
-1571 LRKQGIVT
+1571 LRKQGVVT
-1579 FNQFWGEIVRG
+1579 FNQFWGEVVRG
-1590 AFNSN
+1590 AFASN
-1595 SENGFYL
+1595 SDNGFYL

-1627 TSKAAKRA
+1627 TSKAAKKA

-1644 WSIENKQLI
+1644 WSIENRQLI

-1672 GVISFLQASDILP
+1672 GVISYLQASDILP

-1691 ADGKKGLKRYI
+1691 
-1702 IDVTAAKDVYQY
+1702 
-1714 YKIDK
+1714 
-1719 DVYKILN
+1719 
-1726 DPNNPERNSATY
+1726 
-1738 RRQLLAEAET
+1738 
-1748 RKTVMK
+1748 
-1754 AGNWALAKAL
+1754 
-1764 TNEPLEQRQ
+1764 
-1773 EQLDKFVQLENMI
+1773 
-1786 KDKQFIKTFPPAQL
+1786 
-1800 ELLQTV
+1800 
-1806 VGKSRVMINTF
+1806 
-1817 TDRNVRTQFE
+1817 
-1827 GMDELEKIKMD
+1827 
-1838 GIKNIESV
+1838 
-1846 VKGNPTLVDAYS
+1846 
-1858 LFIRP
+1858 IRW
-1863 LLDELLSTPLK
+1863 
-1874 EMTK
+1874 

>member
-10 LQDNPFNSQL
+10 LQDSPFNSQL

-27 YAISNSGQWNSQEQ
+27 YAISNSGQWNSSEQ
-41 AIIDNLTGYLALDN
+41 AIINNLTGYLALDN
-55 RLLRMDDVSKARK
+55 RLSTMADVSKARK
-68 EYSKFPKETQEF
+68 EYFKFPKETQEF
-80 LKQLNPEADYQQQPR
+80 LKNLNPDADYQQP
-95 SFVRKILSVPEQ
+95 SKGIGRKIFEFVGREVS
-107 LFIQPFREVLGGI
+107 QPFRE
-120 EQFGKLLKSGYK
+120 LLS
-132 ATQVFEQSINK
+132 AFEQLGKTGKSVYK
-143 DLMDLFL
+143 LGM
-150 KGVPSKQGPDKFA
+150 A
-163 TTAETMDAFK
+163 TGDPEVANEIKRLTGGGSSTTENFK
-173 KTLTTKS
+173 KALTTKS

-202 YGYASSY
+202 YGYAASY
-209 LAKQLIDGVKVSDI
+209 LAKKLIDGVKLSDI
-223 IRQYQTEQGQL
+223 MRQYETEQGRL

-249 PEWNRLYLDHKD
+249 PEWKKLVLDHRD

-267 NDIQNFLDKRF
+267 NDLQNFLDKRF

-297 PVPVPEENRWAV
+297 PVPVPEEDRWAV
-309 KNLGPEYKQQPWA
+309 KNLGSDYKEQPWA

-329 FGYTLAIDPLTYLTF
+329 FGYTLAIDPLMYLTF
-344 GGSKSAMAAG
+344 GGTRSAMASG
-354 KLSQKLYDDNS
+354 KLAQKLYDDNS
-365 LRTINNLFNN
+365 LRTINDLFNN

-405 LIKTRIATLHPEY
+405 LIRTRIGTLHPEY
-418 DNDVVLNLFTKTKV
+418 DNDGVLNLFTKTKV
-432 QNDNLEEVFITD
+432 QNDNLEEVFVTN

-454 GDMIHFITNMK
+454 GDMMHYITNMK
-465 VNGIIQQRTHHV
+465 VNGIIQQRAHHV

-505 LTGKKPIPLETLK
+505 LIGKKPIPLETLK
-518 VFEAWEKYI
+518 VIKAWEEYV
-527 VKDVDIKSIIKPDND
+527 VKDIDIKSIIKPDSD
-542 TLKTLTLHKN
+542 TLKILTLHKN
-552 NLTKAYN
+552 SITKAYN

-569 PIYHTDEGVDSSL
+569 PIYHTDEGVESSL
-582 PTFRQL
+582 DTFRQL

-600 MLAEKFKFAPAE
+600 MLAQKFRFAPAE
-612 DRLHTLKVMYGM
+612 DRFHTLKVMYAM

-629 GLTSTAN
+629 GLTSTPN

-649 GSQFGLRTITNI
+649 GAQFALRTITNL

-690 LKPAI
+690 LKTAI

-701 DVLKQTYDL
+701 DVLKQTYDA
-710 GGMDRPVIDIYKE
+710 GGMTRPVTGIYKE

-745 YNSGLRAIQTG
+745 YDSTLRAIQTG
-756 FTGAILLPKIGFK
+756 WTGAVLLPKIGFK

-782 APAEIIGLLNRK
+782 APAEIIGLLSRK
-794 GANLSAAIQAKTGS
+794 GAGLSAAVQAKTGS

-836 KALMGIKNVSTT
+836 KALMGIENVSTT
-848 YTLESGLTVTVKE
+848 YTLESGLKVTVVE
-861 SFPIG
+861 SIPIG

-871 SFAERVSR
+871 TFNERVSR

-894 NAVDLFTLN
+894 HAVDLLTLN
-903 PHSIEGVTKSAV
+903 RHSIEGVTKSAV

-930 ELYGQSPFSL
+930 ELYGQSSFSL

-959 AITDSNRVFAH
+959 VITDSNRVFAH

-982 MGSIDFGS
+982 MGPIDFGS

-1004 ENFVTQVMGQVGW
+1004 ENFVTQLMGKVGW
-1017 VKNSSGSYVAKGGG
+1017 VKNSSGNYVAKGGG

-1041 IDDKKSLERIKQFN
+1041 IDDKKSLERIKKFN

-1074 SEKIIRGSMA
+1074 TEKIIRGSMA
-1084 EMYTIWH
+1084 EMYTVWH
-1091 GSAKGFNADLIE
+1091 GSAKEGVFNANLIE

-1147 LTVDEFAQLTKNN
+1147 LTVDEFRQLTKSH

-1175 VNTRT
+1175 INTRT
-1180 KPFEKLGKMGARF
+1180 NPVEKLGKLGSKF
-1193 WEAMDKQI
+1193 WEGMDKQI
-1201 GDFYSSDIYMIKYL
+1201 GDFYSSDIYMIKCL

-1223 FENRYYNEIREANIQ
+1223 FENRYYNEIREASIE
-1238 NALEN
+1238 NALESFS
-1243 TAKLTPKQI
+1243 KLTPKQI
-1252 QIIDDSAKL
+1252 KIIDDSAKL
-1261 QAKHYYNGVAQ
+1261 QAKHYYNGVAE

-1305 TNDYARRLVRY
+1305 ANDYARRLVRY

-1330 YVNAS
+1330 YVNAT

-1340 LYEDQNGVQYIMIP
+1340 FYEDQNGNQYIMIP
-1354 NDTMFWKMVAPT
+1354 NDTMFWKMVAPA

-1379 LKRGVMDEDWSFF
+1379 VYRGVIDEDWSFF

-1417 WTLVGPTIATPVLA
+1417 WTLVGPTMAAPVLA
-1431 SKALIQNVSKS
+1431 TKALIQNVSRS

-1456 VKFSEGLDNWILGPQ
+1456 IKFSEGLDNWILGPQ
-1471 SDNTTWAR
+1471 SDGTTWAR
-1479 ALIPGNLINLYNQ
+1479 ALIPGNLTNLYNQ

-1503 NIMLRAITA
+1503 NIMLRAIA
-1512 LQSNPLTKVS
+1512 GLQSNPLTKVS

-1538 LRIASHNI
+1538 VRIAAHNI

-1551 GFNTFSPVPLG
+1551 GFNTLSPVPLG
-1562 TTESGIPDV
+1562 TTDSGIPDV
-1571 LRKQGIVT
+1571 LRKQGVVT
-1579 FNQFWGEIVRG
+1579 FNQFWGEVVRG
-1590 AFNSN
+1590 AFASN
-1595 SENGFYL
+1595 SDNGFYL

-1627 TSKAAKRA
+1627 TSKAAKKA

-1644 WSIENKQLI
+1644 WSIENRQLI

-1672 GVISFLQASDILP
+1672 GVISYLQASDILP

-1726 DPNNPERNSATY
+1726 DPNNLERNSATY

-1748 RKTVMK
+1748 RKNVMK

-1786 KDKQFIKTFPPAQL
+1786 KDKQFIKKFPPAQL

-1806 VGKSRVMINTF
+1806 VGKSRVMINAF
-1817 TDRNVRTQFE
+1817 TDRNVRNQFE
-1827 GMDELEKIKMD
+1827 GMDELEKIKID
-1838 GIKNIESV
+1838 GTKNIESV
-1846 VKGNPTLVDAYS
+1846 VKGNAGLVDAYS

>member
-1 MSQNIPLPP
+1 MSQNMPLPP

-27 YAISNSGQWNSQEQ
+27 YAISNSGQWNSEEQ
-41 AIIDNLTGYLALDN
+41 AIINNLTGYIALDSK
-55 RLLRMDDVSKARK
+55 LLTMEDVSKARK
-68 EYSKFPKETQEF
+68 EYSKFPKATQEF
-80 LKQLNPEADYQQQPR
+80 LKNLNPDADYQQQPR
-95 SFVRKILSVPEQ
+95 SLVRKILSVPEQ

-120 EQFGKLLKSGYK
+120 EQFGKLVKSGYK
-132 ATQVFEQSINK
+132 ATQVFEQSISK
-143 DLMDLFL
+143 DLMDLFT

-163 TTAETMDAFK
+163 TAGETMDAFK

-202 YGYASSY
+202 YGYAASY
-209 LAKQLIDGVKVSDI
+209 LAKELIDGVKVSDI

-297 PVPVPEENRWAV
+297 PVPVPEEDRWAV

-329 FGYTLAIDPLTYLTF
+329 FGYTLAIDPLMYLTF

-365 LRTINNLFNN
+365 LRTINDLFNN

-432 QNDNLEEVFITD
+432 QNDNLEEVFVTD

-454 GDMIHFITNMK
+454 GDMIHYITNMK
-465 VNGIIQQRTHHV
+465 VNGIIQQRAHHV

-505 LTGKKPIPLETLK
+505 LTGKKPIPLETSK
-518 VFEAWEKYI
+518 VIKAWEEYI
-527 VKDVDIKSIIKPDND
+527 VKDVDIKSIVKPDSD

-582 PTFRQL
+582 TTFRQL

-600 MLAEKFKFAPAE
+600 ILAEKFKFAAQE

-675 NVGMSLPPAASQIFH
+675 DVGMSLPPAASQIFH

-710 GGMDRPVIDIYKE
+710 GGMDRPVTGIYKE

-756 FTGAILLPKIGFK
+756 WTGAVLLPKIGFK

-794 GANLSAAIQAKTGS
+794 GANLSAAVQAKTGS

-836 KALMGIKNVSTT
+836 KALMGIENVSTT

-871 SFAERVSR
+871 TFTERVSR

-894 NAVDLFTLN
+894 NAVDLLTLN

-930 ELYGQSPFSL
+930 ELYGQSSFSL

-946 LKQTGKYIIDEAN
+946 LKQTGRYIIDEAN

-990 AFFENNGLKTADNV
+990 AFFTNNGLKTSDDV
-1004 ENFVTQVMGQVGW
+1004 ENFVTQLMGQVGW
-1017 VKNSSGSYVAKGGG
+1017 VKNSSGNYVAKGGG

-1060 TSNYKATGL
+1060 TSNYKSTGL

-1074 SEKIIRGSMA
+1074 SEQIIRGSMA

-1091 GSAKGFNADLIE
+1091 GSAKGFNANLIE

-1147 LTVDEFAQLTKNN
+1147 LTVDEFAQLTKSN

-1175 VNTRT
+1175 ANTRT

-1223 FENRYYNEIREANIQ
+1223 FESRYYNEIREASIE
-1238 NALEN
+1238 NALESFS
-1243 TAKLTPKQI
+1243 KLTPKQI
-1252 QIIDDSAKL
+1252 KIIDDSAKL

-1340 LYEDQNGVQYIMIP
+1340 LYEDQNGTQYIMIP

-1366 IASLANPLNAIGG
+1366 IASLANPLNALGG

-1431 SKALIQNVSKS
+1431 SKALIQNVSRS
-1442 IDTKFFGYDVGAAG
+1442 IDTKFLGYDVGAAG
-1456 VKFSEGLDNWILGPQ
+1456 IKFSEGLDNWILGPQ

-1479 ALIPGNLINLYNQ
+1479 ALLPGNLVNLYNQ
-1492 LPIEQKQGLEV
+1492 LPIEQKEGLEV
-1503 NIMLRAITA
+1503 NIMLRALVA

-1527 DEEKMEKFIER
+1527 DDDKMQEFIER

-1546 VAISA
+1546 VAITA
-1551 GFNTFSPVPLG
+1551 GFNTLSPVPLG
-1562 TTESGIPDV
+1562 TTESGIPDA
-1571 LRKQGIVT
+1571 LRKQGITT
-1579 FNQFWGEIVRG
+1579 FNQFWGEVVRG
-1590 AFNSN
+1590 AFDSN

-1609 TNMYIGQYP
+1609 TNMFIGQYP

-1644 WSIENKQLI
+1644 WSIENRQLV
-1653 ERYPDAAWVFAPHI
+1653 ERYPDAAWVFAPNI

-1672 GVISFLQASDILP
+1672 GVISYLRASDILP

-1691 ADGKKGLKRYI
+1691 INNKEGLRRYI
-1702 IDVTAAKDVYQY
+1702 TDVTAAKDVYQY

-1726 DPNNPERNSATY
+1726 DPNNLERNSATY

-1773 EQLDKFVQLENMI
+1773 EQIDKFVQLENMI

-1846 VKGNPTLVDAYS
+1846 VKGNPALVDAYS

>member
-1 MSQNIPLPP
+1 MSQNTPLPP

-27 YAISNSGQWNSQEQ
+27 YAISNSGQWNSKEQ
-41 AIIDNLTGYLALDN
+41 AIINNLTGYLALDSK
-55 RLLRMDDVSKARK
+55 LLTMEDVSKARK

-80 LKQLNPEADYQQQPR
+80 LKDLNPDADYLQQPR
-95 SFVRKILSVPEQ
+95 SLVRKILSVPEQ
-107 LFIQPFREVLGGI
+107 LFIQPFREVLGGL
-120 EQFGKLLKSGYK
+120 EQLAKTGKSVYK
-132 ATQVFEQSINK
+132 LGMLTGEPEVANEIKRLTGGGS
-143 DLMDLFL
+143 
-150 KGVPSKQGPDKFA
+150 S
-163 TTAETMDAFK
+163 TTENFK
-173 KTLTTKS
+173 KALTTKS

-202 YGYASSY
+202 YGYAASY

-223 IRQYQTEQGQL
+223 MRQYQTEQGQL
-234 DTPFVNAFQSFAENT
+234 DAPFVNAFQSFAENT
-249 PEWNRLYLDHKD
+249 PEWKRLFLDHKD
-261 KQINPG
+261 KQINLG
-267 NDIQNFLDKRF
+267 NDLQDFLNKRF

-297 PVPVPEENRWAV
+297 PVPVPEEDRWAV
-309 KNLGPEYKQQPWA
+309 KNFGPEYKQQPWA

-329 FGYTLAIDPLTYLTF
+329 FGYTLAIDPLMYLTF

-365 LRTINNLFNN
+365 LRTINDLFNN

-392 RKAEDEKDAIQAG
+392 RKAEDEKDIVQAG
-405 LIKTRIATLHPEY
+405 LIRTRIATLHPEY

-432 QNDNLEEVFITD
+432 QNDNLDEVFITD

-454 GDMIHFITNMK
+454 GDMMHYITNMK
-465 VNGIIQQRTHHV
+465 VNGIIQQRAHHV

-505 LTGKKPIPLETLK
+505 LTGKKPIPLETSK
-518 VFEAWEKYI
+518 VIKAWEEYI
-527 VKDVDIKSIIKPDND
+527 VKDVDIKSIVKPDSD

-569 PIYHTDEGVDSSL
+569 PIYHTDEGVESSL
-582 PTFRQL
+582 DTFRQL

-600 MLAEKFKFAPAE
+600 VLAQKFRFAPAE
-612 DRLHTLKVMYGM
+612 DRLHTLKVMYSM

-636 GVTAKRAILEGVF
+636 GVNAKRAILEGVF
-649 GSQFGLRTITNI
+649 GSQYGLRTITNI

-675 NVGMSLPPAASQIFH
+675 DVGMSLPPAASQIFH
-690 LKPAI
+690 LEPAI

-710 GGMDRPVIDIYKE
+710 GGMDRPVTGIYKE

-745 YNSGLRAIQTG
+745 YNSTIRAVQTG
-756 FTGAILLPKIGFK
+756 WTGAVLLPKIGFK

-794 GANLSAAIQAKTGS
+794 GANLSAAVQAKTGS

-829 AISIAER
+829 SISIAER
-836 KALMGIKNVSTT
+836 KALMGIENVSTT
-848 YTLESGLTVTVKE
+848 YTLENSGLTVTIKE
-861 SFPIG
+861 SIPIG

-871 SFAERVSR
+871 TFTERVSR
-879 VALEKFTKLK
+879 VAAEKFTKLK

-894 NAVDLFTLN
+894 NFVDLLTLN
-903 PHSIEGVTKSAV
+903 SHSIEGVTKSAV

-946 LKQTGKYIIDEAN
+946 LKQTGRYIIDEAN

-990 AFFENNGLKTADNV
+990 AFFENNGLKTTNDV

-1074 SEKIIRGSMA
+1074 SEQIIRGSMA

-1091 GSAKGFNADLIE
+1091 GSAKGFNANLIE

-1147 LTVDEFAQLTKNN
+1147 LTVDEFAQLTKSN

-1175 VNTRT
+1175 ANTRT
-1180 KPFEKLGKMGARF
+1180 KPFEKLGKMGAKF

-1223 FENRYYNEIREANIQ
+1223 FENKYYNEIREASIQ

-1243 TAKLTPKQI
+1243 TSKLTPKQMK
-1252 QIIDDSAKL
+1252 IIDDSAKL

-1366 IASLANPLNAIGG
+1366 VASLANPLNALGG

-1431 SKALIQNVSKS
+1431 SKALIQNVSRS

-1456 VKFSEGLDNWILGPQ
+1456 IKFSEGLDNWILGPQ

-1479 ALIPGNLINLYNQ
+1479 ALLPGNLTNLYNQ
-1492 LPIEQKQGLEV
+1492 LPIEQKEGLEV
-1503 NIMLRAITA
+1503 NIMLRALVA

-1527 DEEKMEKFIER
+1527 DEDKMQEFIER

-1546 VAISA
+1546 VAITA
-1551 GFNTFSPVPLG
+1551 GFNTLSPVPLG

-1571 LRKQGIVT
+1571 LRKQGITT
-1579 FNQFWGEIVRG
+1579 FNQFWGEVVRG
-1590 AFNSN
+1590 AFDSN

-1609 TNMYIGQYP
+1609 TNMFIGQYP

-1644 WSIENKQLI
+1644 WSIENRQLV
-1653 ERYPDAAWVFAPHI
+1653 ERYPDAAWVFAPNI
-1667 GEYDP
+1667 GDYDP
-1672 GVISFLQASDILP
+1672 GVISYLRASDILP

-1691 ADGKKGLKRYI
+1691 INNKEGLKRYI
-1702 IDVTAAKDVYQY
+1702 TDVTAAKDVYEY

-1726 DPNNPERNSATY
+1726 DPNNLERNSATY

-1773 EQLDKFVQLENMI
+1773 EQIDKFVQLENMI

-1806 VGKSRVMINTF
+1806 VGKSRTMINTF

-1846 VKGNPTLVDAYS
+1846 VKGNPGLVDAYS